1 MTMGLCCST
10 VGEGDGNPPLWKG
23 TPRGGGGEGGVG
35 LEVEQ
40 VKVWTMAEVVQ
51 ETSGNVT

>member
-1 MTMGLCCST
+1 MAMVLCCST
-10 VGEGDGNPPLWKG
+10 VGEEDGKWKG